1 VIQGFQ
7 MEALMARFHLS
18 GAKWSIIS
26 PLLPTAEG
34 KKNGPPGPDDRK
46 VLNGIF
52 FRVANGH
59 AHARPAGT
67 LRSLARRCTIASIAG
82 LRRAYGHEY
91 SRLWRR
97 ATSTPLAV
105 KMGPDHAI
113 GRSRGLGAWSA
124 SLNARAACPA
134 AGSVI
139 RQNSRGE
146 RFEVTI

>member
-1 VIQGFQ
+1 
-7 MEALMARFHLS
+7 MEALMARFDLS
-18 GAKWSIIS
+18 DAKQSIIS

-34 KKNGPPGPDDRK
+34 KKDRPARAGRSK

-67 LRSLARRCTIASIAG
+67 LRSPARRCTIASIAG

-91 SRLWRR
+91 SRTWRQNHRIDSSIIR

-113 GRSRGLGAWSA
+113 GRSRGLG
-124 SLNARAACPA
+124 
-134 AGSVI
+134 
-139 RQNSRGE
+139 
-146 RFEVTI
+146 T